1 MLISR
6 VELPVS
12 DAAQAGK
19 FYRDVLG
26 LPARANSDIVEV
38 QVGAS
43 VLLLDQGTVRS
54 GAYHCAINIP
64 ADRFDQAKVWLQQ
77 RVAPLGR
84 DGQDEFNLAAP
95 WNSQSVYFTGP
106 DGIILE
112 LIARHDQPATST
124 APFSSADLLC
134 ISEIGLAVP
143 DVPAAVA
150 QLRDALRLP
159 LFGAAAADFTP
170 LGDPDGLLIV
180 VRRGRPWFPTHNV
193 LPSDGPLAMTIDS
206 GGQRS
211 LRLMPDGTLHVA

>member
-12 DAAQAGK
+12 DAAQAGR
-19 FYRDVLG
+19 FYCDVLS
-26 LPARANSDIVEV
+26 LPTRANGDVVEV
-38 QVGAS
+38 QIGAS
-43 VLLLDQGTVRS
+43 VLLLDQRAVHPGV
-54 GAYHCAINIP
+54 YHCAINIP
-64 ADRFDQAKVWLQQ
+64 ADRFGQAKVWLQQ

-84 DGQDEFNLAAP
+84 DGQDEFDLAAP
-95 WNSQSVYFTGP
+95 WNSQFVYFTGP

-112 LIARHDQPATST
+112 LIARHDQPASST
-124 APFSSADLLC
+124 APLSSADLLC

-159 LFGAAAADFTP
+159 VFGAAAADFTP

-180 VRRGRPWFPTHNV
+180 VRRGRPWFPTNNV
-193 LPSDGPLAMTIDS
+193 LPSEGPLAVTIDA
-206 GGQRS
+206 GEQRS
-211 LRLMPDGTLHVA
+211 LRLMPDGTLHIA

>member
-12 DAAQAGK
+12 DSAQAGR

-26 LPARANSDIVEV
+26 LPTRANADVVEV
-38 QVGAS
+38 QVGVS
-43 VLLLDQGTVRS
+43 VLLLDQRAVQS

-84 DGQDEFNLAAP
+84 GGQDEFSLAAP

-112 LIARHDQPATST
+112 LIARHDRPATST

-150 QLRDALRLP
+150 QLRDALRLS

-180 VRRGRPWFPTHNV
+180 VRRGRPWFPTNNV
-193 LPSDGPLAMTIDS
+193 LPSEGPLAVTIDA

>member
-26 LPARANSDIVEV
+26 LPTRANSDIVEV

-143 DVPAAVA
+143 GRASRGGPTPGRLEAA
-150 QLRDALRLP
+150 L
-159 LFGAAAADFTP
+159 
-170 LGDPDGLLIV
+170 
-180 VRRGRPWFPTHNV
+180 VRRGRC
-193 LPSDGPLAMTIDS
+193 
-206 GGQRS
+206 
-211 LRLMPDGTLHVA
+211 RLHPAG